1 MLSVRSSK
9 AVKTNFQAGLIVEYV
24 SMLKGAAT
32 DIMSSYFFTR
42 LKEIHGK
49 KTEYKT
55 YILAD
60 KYSLLI
66 LNNWGYTAIT
76 DDLLIVV

>member
-1 MLSVRSSK
+1 M
-9 AVKTNFQAGLIVEYV
+9 KTNFQAGLIVEYV

-42 LKEIHGK
+42 LKEIHEK
-49 KTEYKT
+49 KLNTKYI

-66 LNNWGYTAIT
+66 LNNWGYTAII